1 MDKNLHEIK
10 LGCCAIFTRNQGKDM
25 DLYSILQ
32 DYRLNLFPGGGDL
45 GHSVGLGAGGDVDV
59 GFHGFVV
66 GLGVSTHHQANT
78 GTFHL
83 FCQLS
88 QRTHTD

>member
-1 MDKNLHEIK
+1 MI
-10 LGCCAIFTRNQGKDM
+10 IFREKVYYNFC
-25 DLYSILQ
+25 Y
-32 DYRLNLFPGGGDL
+32 
-45 GHSVGLGAGGDVDV
+45 LGAGGDVDV
-59 GFHGFVV
+59 GLHGFVI
-66 GLGVSTHHQANT
+66 GLGVSTHPQANT

>member
-1 MDKNLHEIK
+1 MNVEK
-10 LGCCAIFTRNQGKDM
+10 FFRNMQREKTD
-25 DLYSILQ
+25 
-32 DYRLNLFPGGGDL
+32 DYGENFPGNVGWL
-45 GHSVGLGAGGDVDV
+45 SAYLVIGLGAGGDVDV
-59 GFHGFVV
+59 WLHGFVI